1 MTPLRY
7 GLVVSRF
14 NEPLTQRLQQGAF
27 EALRRRGVPAA
38 RIDTVWVPGAFEIPV
53 AVQALAASGRYAAL
67 VALGCV
73 IRGDT
78 HHYDAICREVARG
91 VAETAR
97 TTGVPVGFGV
107 IMATRRAAAVARAA
121 PHAVL
126 RTAEDAGSSSR
137 RWNLGVEAAEA
148 AAEMAD
154 VMRRSPCAHAA
165 RRANTR

>member
-1 MTPLRY
+1 MA
-7 GLVVSRF
+7 LVVGRF
-14 NEPLTQRLQQGAF
+14 NEPLTRRLEQGARA
-27 EALRRRGVPAA
+27 ALRRHGVADA

-53 AVQALAASGRYAAL
+53 AVHALATSGRYAAL

-73 IRGDT
+73 IRGAT

-91 VAETAR
+91 VADTAR

-107 IMATRRAAAVARAA
+107 IMATSRADAIARA
-121 PHAVL
+121 
-126 RTAEDAGSSSR
+126 GG
-137 RWNLGVEAAEA
+137 RWNLGTEAAEA

-154 VMRRSPCAHAA
+154 VMRNPPCAPAA